1 MCKSVRVI
9 LSTEEKDNEVFEDLM
24 KKLEGV
30 KINRTR
36 DGQKILDLSDL
47 PFIKTDEGD
56 NYFGIEGVKDFVERE
71 LSRKI
76 T

>member
-9 LSTEEKDNEVFEDLM
+9 LSTDEKDNEVFEELM

-36 DGQKILDLSDL
+36 DGQNLLHPSEL
-47 PFIKTDEGD
+47 PYIHTDEGD
-56 NYFGIEGVKDFVERE
+56 RYYGLSGAKDFVERK
-71 LSRKI
+71 STK
-76 T
+76 

>member
-1 MCKSVRVI
+1 I
-9 LSTEEKDNEVFEDLM
+9 LYHERLFITKKAVELM

-71 LSRKI
+71 LSRNKDSG
-76 T
+76 TFSG

>member
-1 MCKSVRVI
+1 MCKSVKVI
-9 LSTEEKDNEVFEDLM
+9 LSTDEKDNEVFEDLM

-36 DGQKILDLSDL
+36 DGRKILDLSDL

-56 NYFGIEGVKDFVERE
+56 NYFGVEGVKDFVERE

>member
-1 MCKSVRVI
+1 VKVI
-9 LSTEEKDNEVFEDLM
+9 LSTDEKDNEVFEDLM

-36 DGQKILDLSDL
+36 DGRKILDLSDL

-56 NYFGIEGVKDFVERE
+56 NYFGVEGVKDFVERE